1 MKRTLYLIIV
11 LINATIVS
19 AQDISFK
26 IDSLIFRDNFNTTD
40 TSNWMIEKPN
50 SLNEIVARK
59 NGTLLFDTYGGVT
72 AWYVHELTGNY
83 YIRFKRTIIVNGGK
97 NDRLSDCNVFWM
109 ATDPVHNWSY
119 NRKGDFSEYDSLS
132 MYYVGMGGNYNAT
145 TRFRR
150 YDGKGEKKIIGEFTD
165 SSHLLQANKEY
176 LFEIIVKDGRTQFK
190 VDGQSYF
197 SFTDPQPFTNGWFAL
212 RSTRSRQ
219 EVDDVEI
226 WRIR

>member
-1 MKRTLYLIIV
+1 MKRLTCLTIG
-11 LINATIVS
+11 LINVAVVY

-26 IDSLIFRDNFNTTD
+26 RDSLLFRDEFNTND
-40 TSNWMIEKPN
+40 TSNWMIEKTYSP
-50 SLNEIVARK
+50 NEIVARK
-59 NGTLLFDTYGGVT
+59 NGKLLFDTHGGVT

-83 YIRFKRTIIVNGGK
+83 YIRFKRTIIINGGK

-109 ATDPVHNWSY
+109 ATDPLHNWSFK
-119 NRKGDFSEYDSLS
+119 RKGDFNEYDSLS
-132 MYYVGMGGNYNAT
+132 MYYVGMGGNYNTT

-150 YDGKGEKKIIGEFTD
+150 YDGKGEKKIIGEFAD
-165 SSHLLQANKEY
+165 SSHLLQANK
-176 LFEIIVKDGRTQFK
+176 VKDGRTQFK

-197 SFTDPQPFTNGWFAL
+197 SFADTQPLARGWFAL

-219 EVDDVEI
+219 EVDDLEI